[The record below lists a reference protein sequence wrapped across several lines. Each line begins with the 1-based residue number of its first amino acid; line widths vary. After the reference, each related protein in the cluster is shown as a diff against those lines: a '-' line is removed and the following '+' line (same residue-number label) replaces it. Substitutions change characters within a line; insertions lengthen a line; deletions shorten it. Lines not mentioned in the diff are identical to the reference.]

1 MSLEEEEEEDE
12 DGAAAVAV
20 SGRRRSAGNLANGN
34 YVRWRTHGEP
44 EKSALA
50 VHLQIYIGIHRL
62 ERNITSRD

>member
-1 MSLEEEEEEDE
+1 MSLEEEEE

-20 SGRRRSAGNLANGN
+20 SSRGHSAGNLAFGK
-34 YVRWRTHGEP
+34 YVRLCCRLQGEP

-50 VHLQIYIGIHRL
+50 VHLQIYIDIHRL